1 VEPVGDVRVVSMF
14 VRSDAAQL
22 AGLVARVDAG
32 RLQVRVTE
40 TLPLG
45 ELASVHARSA
55 AGQLHGKVVLV
66 P

>member
-1 VEPVGDVRVVSMF
+1 MF

-22 AGLVARVDAG
+22 AGLVTRVDAG

-55 AGQLHGKVVLV
+55 GGQLHGKVVLV